1 MYVFTRTK
9 QKKGDRKKSIRYRAA
24 AKKKNQK
31 RRATL
36 LK

>member
-9 QKKGDRKKSIRYRAA
+9 QKKGSRNKSARYRAA
-24 AKKKNQK
+24 AKKKNAK